1 MPKYFHEGDNSV
13 AILLLFDSLQNV
25 MQWVKVDQATI
36 NHYWQLLRGV
46 AIGTVHDEF
55 GNFGRGGKRVEVGV
69 ISLGT
74 TTTDGNRREVCKR
87 FLYRLVQRS

>member
-1 MPKYFHEGDNSV
+1 
-13 AILLLFDSLQNV
+13 

-46 AIGTVHDEF
+46 AIGSVHDEF
-55 GNFGRGGKRVEVGV
+55 VNFGRGGKRVEVGV

-74 TTTDGNRREVCKR
+74 TTTDGNRREVCEN
-87 FLYRLVQRS
+87 LL

>member
-1 MPKYFHEGDNSV
+1 
-13 AILLLFDSLQNV
+13 
-25 MQWVKVDQATI
+25 MQWVKVDQSTI

-46 AIGTVHDEF
+46 AIGTVNDEF
-55 GNFGRGGKRVEVGV
+55 VNFGRGGKRVEVGV

-87 FLYRLVQRS
+87 WLQLYGSFLATGFYSQLFSSQI